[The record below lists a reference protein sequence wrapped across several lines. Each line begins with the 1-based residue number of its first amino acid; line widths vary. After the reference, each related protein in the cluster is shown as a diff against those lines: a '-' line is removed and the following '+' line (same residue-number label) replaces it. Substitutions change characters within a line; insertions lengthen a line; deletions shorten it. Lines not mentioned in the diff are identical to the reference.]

1 MSNDDIVE
9 RLRRRPW
16 VAGRGSSYVAE
27 LEQQADAAADE
38 IERLRADIADAL
50 TGVVVLLEKVAA
62 LRAAGDRLAEVLA
75 DYEGGRGPGDALRVD
90 GATGWSVWIV
100 GHDVVDAPTIR
111 DALIAAVRRV
121 ADEVTR

>member
-1 MSNDDIVE
+1 MSNDDIVK
-9 RLRRRPW
+9 RLLGGDSRPGHLYDARCPMCDDNRHK
-16 VAGRGSSYVAE
+16 VG
-27 LEQQADAAADE
+27 QQAADE
-38 IERLRADIADAL
+38 IERLRA
-50 TGVVVLLEKVAA
+50 ENAA